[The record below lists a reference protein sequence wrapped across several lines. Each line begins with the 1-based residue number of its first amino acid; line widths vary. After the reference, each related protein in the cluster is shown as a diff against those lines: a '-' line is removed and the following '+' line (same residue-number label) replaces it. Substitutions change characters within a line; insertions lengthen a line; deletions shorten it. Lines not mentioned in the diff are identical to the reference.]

1 MHSRPAAHDPLR
13 HRPVML
19 AEVMAA
25 LAPRDNA
32 IYVDGTFGGG
42 GYTEAI
48 LERAQTH
55 VYAIDRDPDAIR
67 AGAALATR
75 FAGRLTLIEGPF
87 SSMPELLKPH
97 GVNAVDGIV
106 LDIGVSSMQLGDP
119 QRGFS
124 FMSDGP
130 LDMRMSRTGATAA
143 EIVNAMPE
151 AELARIIAKYGEER
165 RARAVARAIVSTR
178 KGAPLTRTRELV
190 ALLERVVGRPRP
202 DKIHPATRTFQALR
216 IYVNDELGE
225 LERALEASEALLNTG
240 GRLVIVSFHSLE
252 DRIVKRFLAERSGR
266 AARPS
271 RHAPMAGPGLA
282 PSFEPLTRGAARPSL
297 EESDANPRAR
307 SARLRAAVR
316 TDAPARSRQAR
327 SEQAGTGAP

>member
-1 MHSRPAAHDPLR
+1 
-13 HRPVML
+13 
-19 AEVMAA
+19 
-25 LAPRDNA
+25 
-32 IYVDGTFGGG
+32 
-42 GYTEAI
+42 
-48 LERAQTH
+48 
-55 VYAIDRDPDAIR
+55 
-67 AGAALATR
+67 
-75 FAGRLTLIEGPF
+75 
-87 SSMPELLKPH
+87 
-97 GVNAVDGIV
+97 V

-124 FMSDGP
+124 FMADGP

-178 KGAPLTRTRELV
+178 KDAPLTRTRELV

-225 LERALEASEALLNTG
+225 LERALEASEALLNPG

-252 DRIVKRFLAERSGR
+252 DRIVKRFSGR
-266 AARPS
+266 AQRPG
-271 RHAPMAGPGLA
+271 RTAVAPCPDG
-282 PSFEPLTRGAARPSL
+282 
-297 EESDANPRAR
+297 
-307 SARLRAAVR
+307 
-316 TDAPARSRQAR
+316 RSRP
-327 SEQAGTGAP
+327 GAEL